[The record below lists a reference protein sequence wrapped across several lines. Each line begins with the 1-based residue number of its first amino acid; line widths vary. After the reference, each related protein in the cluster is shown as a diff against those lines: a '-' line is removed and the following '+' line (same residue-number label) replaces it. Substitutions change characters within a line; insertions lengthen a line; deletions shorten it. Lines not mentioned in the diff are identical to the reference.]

1 MDAKRKLACSD
12 WDTFSRVN
20 AAADCTT
27 TSLAFMDDLER
38 IPVRVEYIT
47 GIVSRIVFQ
56 SCAGRN
62 IVSGASGDCGLVEF
76 INLILISAIKSQ

>member
-27 TSLAFMDDLER
+27 TSLAFIPLSKALYPAPAYCDVSPAPAEDLER
-38 IPVRVEYIT
+38 PLIQTPNEGKCVRKATYVDYM
-47 GIVSRIVFQ
+47 F
-56 SCAGRN
+56 
-62 IVSGASGDCGLVEF
+62 
-76 INLILISAIKSQ
+76 